1 MYLCAPFFFEK
12 QHWIHSLI
20 LDLSSVCGMVV
31 YKIEKLNVLML
42 LQTFYDLELKSPSK
56 SFENFNIH
64 IWLTPLLEKQVS

>member
-1 MYLCAPFFFEK
+1 
-12 QHWIHSLI
+12 
-20 LDLSSVCGMVV
+20 MVV